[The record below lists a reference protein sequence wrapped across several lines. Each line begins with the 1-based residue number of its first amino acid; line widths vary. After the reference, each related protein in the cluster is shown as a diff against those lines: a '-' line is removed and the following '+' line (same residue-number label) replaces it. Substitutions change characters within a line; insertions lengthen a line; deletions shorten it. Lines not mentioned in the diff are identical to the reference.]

1 MSSEYDK
8 LVRAAASV
16 YDGQPR
22 RLDLVSRNA
31 RYRHRRIGPGIYAVG
46 APTGADLV
54 SDIDGKISH
63 KSADTVVVRGS
74 IEVTYHHVQPLLSL
88 KIGDNVRRG
97 DRIAT
102 AAPGN
107 AYLYGNFDRLNN
119 AVKFTGTQ
127 TDDKGSASTP
137 VGNMPSS
144 AQPNSAQR
152 AGIAAVT
159 AVASGKVVAAQK
171 SRPGVEGVERLSS
184 NVIAPG
190 YKPGRGVIPGS
201 HAGLDFG
208 VRPRGVKGS
217 ALAITDGIIAAKY
230 YSPTYGNV
238 VVLRGALYDYLYA
251 HLASPSPLA
260 VGTRVSTGAVLGTVG
275 NTGRPVT
282 ANIDHMEIHLHLERR
297 PHGSSYPSRAT
308 PESRRLTA
316 ELKRELW

>member
-1 MSSEYDK
+1 MSSEYEK
-8 LVRAAASV
+8 IVRAAASV

-54 SDIDGKISH
+54 SDIDGKVSH
-63 KSADTVVVRGS
+63 KSADTVVVKGN
-74 IEVTYHHVQPLLSL
+74 IEVTYHHVQPLLPL
-88 KIGDNVRRG
+88 KIGDDVRRG

-119 AVKFTGTQ
+119 AVKFTGAQ
-127 TDDKGSASTP
+127 SDEKDSAFTP
-137 VGNMPSS
+137 VRNMPSS
-144 AQPNSAQR
+144 APPNSAQR
-152 AGIAAVT
+152 AGVAAAA

-208 VRPRGVKGS
+208 VRPRGAKGS

-260 VGTRVSTGAVLGTVG
+260 VGTRVSIGAVLGTVG

-308 PESRRLTA
+308 PESRRLTV

>member
-1 MSSEYDK
+1 MSSEYEK
-8 LVRAAASV
+8 IIRAAASV
-16 YDGQPR
+16 YNGQPR

-54 SDIDGKISH
+54 SDIDGRVSH
-63 KSADTVVVRGS
+63 KSADTIVVKGN
-74 IEVTYHHVQPLLSL
+74 IEVTYHHVQPLLSI
-88 KIGDNVRRG
+88 KIGDRVQRG

-119 AVKFTGTQ
+119 AAKFAG
-127 TDDKGSASTP
+127 GEI
-137 VGNMPSS
+137 SS
-144 AQPNSAQR
+144 NVDATVHAADTSMHAQLNSAQR
-152 AGIAAVT
+152 AGIVAAT
-159 AVASGKVVAAQK
+159 AVASGKAVTSQK

-208 VRPRGVKGS
+208 VRPRGAKGS
-217 ALAITDGIIAAKY
+217 ALAITDGVIAAKY

-251 HLASPSPLA
+251 HLANPSPLA
-260 VGTRVSTGAVLGTVG
+260 VGTRVSTGTVLGTVG

-308 PESRRLTA
+308 TESRRLTA